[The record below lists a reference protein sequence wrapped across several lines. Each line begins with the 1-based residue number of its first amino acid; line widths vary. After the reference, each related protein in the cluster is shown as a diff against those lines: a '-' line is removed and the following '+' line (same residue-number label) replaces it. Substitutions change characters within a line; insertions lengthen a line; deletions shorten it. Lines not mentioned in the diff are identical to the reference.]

1 MTSSTVNPKAGN
13 IPRIASWVVILIGS
27 LTLVG
32 WAAGSVTLKSVVSGL
47 RPMVPGVALGFILGG
62 ASLWLLSGQPVN
74 RVRRESG
81 RAFAWL
87 AVAIALIGL
96 SERLFGFNLFSDRWS
111 FGFVGDLRPPV
122 STGVSLLLA
131 AIALLT
137 LNVETRRGWRPSQLL
152 ALTAI
157 VISLLTLLGYSY
169 GVVALYQINPEMSLH
184 SAVALLTLSGGI
196 LSVHPDR
203 GLMAVATSNS
213 AGGFMLR
220 RLTLAVIGLPSILG
234 WLNVAGT
241 EAGLYGREF
250 GVALLVAAN
259 VVVFMIVIWRS
270 AQLLHE
276 VDVDR
281 QHAQDALRSS
291 YDELESRIEER
302 TADLTRA
309 NQALKN
315 EITERQRV
323 EEELRR
329 SREELADFFEN
340 ATVGLNW
347 VGPTGII
354 LNANRAELEMLGY
367 ARDEYV
373 GHNISEFHADPEAIE
388 DILQRLRNGQT
399 LVDYQARLCAKD
411 GSTRHVLMNSNVLWE
426 NERFIHTRCF
436 TRDITDSKR
445 AEDERAQLLVRE
457 QSLRAMAE
465 ETEIR
470 YHNLVHG
477 LDAIVWE
484 ADAATLQFTFVS
496 RRAEAILG
504 YTVDRWLR
512 EPDFWVNLVH
522 PDDRE
527 CVVELCRSA
536 TAAGR
541 DHDFEYRATAADGRV
556 VWLHDKVFV
565 VRGPDGEAQQLR
577 GLMVDITE
585 RKLAE
590 EERNQLLLSERAAR
604 SEAEEAAEEIRRL
617 QTLTDSVL
625 SHLGLDDLLSE
636 MLYRIRDLLN
646 ADAAAILLVTEDG
659 QYLAGRAAVG
669 LEEEARVR
677 VPMGRGVAGR
687 IASSATPMIIEDL
700 SSVEVVSSILR
711 EVARSLI
718 GVPLIVE
725 DRVIGV
731 IHVDTLEARRF
742 TEDDLK
748 LLQLVADR
756 VAVAIEHARLYDAEQ
771 RARMD
776 AEAANRMKDEF
787 LATVS
792 HELRSPLNSI
802 LGWVSLMREGK
813 LNEEAAARALE
824 TVERSAR
831 AQNKIIGD
839 LLDVSRIISGQL
851 RLNVRPLEP
860 APIVEAAVEA
870 VRPAADA
877 KSVRLQVVL
886 DPDAGP
892 ISGDSDRLQQIVWNL
907 VSNAIKFTPKG
918 GSTQVRLERN
928 GSQVEIIVSD
938 TGAGIDPAF
947 LPFVFD
953 RFRQEDSSSTRKQG
967 GLGLGL
973 AIVRHLVELHGG
985 TVHAESEGD
994 GKGAT
999 FVVTLPLMITR
1010 SLGLEEVRT
1019 HPTAALN
1026 SITLDCPPQLIGL
1039 RVLVVDDEANAR
1051 DLVSAI
1057 LAECEAE
1064 VKTAASA
1071 AEALAIL
1078 SDNSEWNPD
1087 VLISDIEMSEVDGYE
1102 FMRQVRKL
1110 PVERGGRVPAVAL
1123 TAYAR
1128 VEDRMKA
1135 LAAGFQMHVP
1145 KPVEPAELL
1154 TVLASVTGRLARSTG
1169 PLSLS

>member
-1 MTSSTVNPKAGN
+1 
-13 IPRIASWVVILIGS
+13 
-27 LTLVG
+27 
-32 WAAGSVTLKSVVSGL
+32 
-47 RPMVPGVALGFILGG
+47 
-62 ASLWLLSGQPVN
+62 
-74 RVRRESG
+74 
-81 RAFAWL
+81 
-87 AVAIALIGL
+87 
-96 SERLFGFNLFSDRWS
+96 
-111 FGFVGDLRPPV
+111 
-122 STGVSLLLA
+122 
-131 AIALLT
+131 
-137 LNVETRRGWRPSQLL
+137 LN
-152 ALTAI
+152 
-157 VISLLTLLGYSY
+157 
-169 GVVALYQINPEMSLH
+169 
-184 SAVALLTLSGGI
+184 
-196 LSVHPDR
+196 
-203 GLMAVATSNS
+203 
-213 AGGFMLR
+213 
-220 RLTLAVIGLPSILG
+220 
-234 WLNVAGT
+234 
-241 EAGLYGREF
+241 
-250 GVALLVAAN
+250 
-259 VVVFMIVIWRS
+259 
-270 AQLLHE
+270 
-276 VDVDR
+276 
-281 QHAQDALRSS
+281 
-291 YDELESRIEER
+291 
-302 TADLTRA
+302 
-309 NQALKN
+309 
-315 EITERQRV
+315 
-323 EEELRR
+323 
-329 SREELADFFEN
+329 
-340 ATVGLNW
+340 
-347 VGPTGII
+347 
-354 LNANRAELEMLGY
+354 
-367 ARDEYV
+367 
-373 GHNISEFHADPEAIE
+373 
-388 DILQRLRNGQT
+388 
-399 LVDYQARLCAKD
+399 
-411 GSTRHVLMNSNVLWE
+411 
-426 NERFIHTRCF
+426 
-436 TRDITDSKR
+436 
-445 AEDERAQLLVRE
+445 
-457 QSLRAMAE
+457 
-465 ETEIR
+465 
-470 YHNLVHG
+470 
-477 LDAIVWE
+477 
-484 ADAATLQFTFVS
+484 
-496 RRAEAILG
+496 
-504 YTVDRWLR
+504 
-512 EPDFWVNLVH
+512 
-522 PDDRE
+522 
-527 CVVELCRSA
+527 
-536 TAAGR
+536 
-541 DHDFEYRATAADGRV
+541 
-556 VWLHDKVFV
+556 
-565 VRGPDGEAQQLR
+565 
-577 GLMVDITE
+577 
-585 RKLAE
+585 
-590 EERNQLLLSERAAR
+590 
-604 SEAEEAAEEIRRL
+604 
-617 QTLTDSVL
+617 
-625 SHLGLDDLLSE
+625 DLLSE

-669 LEEEARVR
+669 IEEEARVR

-687 IASSATPMIIEDL
+687 IASSGTPMIIEDL

-742 TEDDLK
+742 TPDDLK

-813 LNEEAAARALE
+813 LNQEAAARALE

-918 GSTQVRLERN
+918 GSAQVRLERN

-985 TVHAESEGD
+985 TVHAESGGD

-999 FVVTLPLMITR
+999 FVVTLPLMMNR
-1010 SLGLEEVRT
+1010 SIGADQERT
-1019 HPTAALN
+1019 HPTAALK
-1026 SITLDCPPQLIGL
+1026 SLTLDYPPQLTGV
-1039 RVLVVDDEANAR
+1039 RVLVVDDESSAL

-1071 AEALAIL
+1071 TEALAIL
-1078 SDNSEWNPD
+1078 SNDSKWQPE

-1110 PVERGGRVPAVAL
+1110 PAERGGRVPAVAL
-1123 TAYAR
+1123 TAYAG

>member
-1 MTSSTVNPKAGN
+1 MSSSTLNPKAGS
-13 IPRIASWVVILIGS
+13 IPRIASGAVILIGC

-32 WAAGSVTLKSVVSGL
+32 WVVDSVALKSVLPGL
-47 RPMVPGVALGFILGG
+47 RVMVPDVAVALMLGG
-62 ASLWLLSGQPVN
+62 VSLWLFSGQAIN
-74 RVRRESG
+74 RVRG
-81 RAFAWL
+81 GLARACAL
-87 AVAIALIGL
+87 LVAVIALIAL
-96 SERLFGFNLFSDRWS
+96 TERLFGLDMVSNRWS
-111 FGFVGDLRPPV
+111 FGFEGDLRPPV
-122 STGVSLLLA
+122 STAVSLLLTA
-131 AIALLT
+131 LALLT
-137 LNVETRRGWRPSQLL
+137 MRVETRRGWRPAQLL
-152 ALTAI
+152 CLTAI
-157 VISLLTLLGYSY
+157 MISLLTLLGYSY
-169 GVVALYQINPEMSLH
+169 GVVALYQINPNMALH
-184 SAVALLTLSGGI
+184 SAVALLMLSGGI

-203 GLMAVATSNS
+203 GLMAVVTSAS

-220 RLTLAVIGLPSILG
+220 RLILAVIGLPSILG

-259 VVVFMIVIWRS
+259 MVVFMIVIWRN
-270 AQLLHE
+270 AQLLH
-276 VDVDR
+276 VMDVDR
-281 QHAQDALRSS
+281 QQAQKALLSS

-302 TADLTRA
+302 TADLTQA
-309 NQALKN
+309 NRALKS
-315 EITERQRV
+315 EIAQRQRI

-340 ATVGLNW
+340 ATVGLHW
-347 VGPTGII
+347 VGPAGTI
-354 LNANRAELEMLGY
+354 LNANKAELEMLGY

-373 GHNISEFHADPEAIE
+373 GHNISEFHADPEVIE
-388 DILQRLRNGQT
+388 DILQRLRSRET
-399 LVDYQARLCAKD
+399 IVDYEARLCAKD
-411 GSTRHVLMNSNVLWE
+411 GSIRHVLMNANVLWE
-426 NERFIHTRCF
+426 DDRFIHTRCF

-445 AEDERAQLLVRE
+445 VEDERAQLLVRE

-484 ADAATLQFTFVS
+484 ADAASLQFTFVS

-512 EPDFWVNLVH
+512 EPDFWANLIH

-527 CVVELCRSA
+527 RVVELCRSA
-536 TAAGR
+536 TAAGL
-541 DHDFEYRATAADGRV
+541 DHDFEYRARAADGRI

-565 VRGPDGEAQQLR
+565 VRGADGEAQQLR

-590 EERNQLLLSERAAR
+590 EEHNQLLLSEQAAR
-604 SEAEEAAEEIRRL
+604 SEAEEAAEIVRRL
-617 QTLTDSVL
+617 QTVTDSVL
-625 SHLGLDDLLSE
+625 SHLGLNDLLSE

-646 ADAAAILLVTEDG
+646 ADAAAILMVTEDG

-687 IASSATPMIIEDL
+687 IASSGAPLIIEDL
-700 SSVEVVSSILR
+700 SSVEVFSSILR

-718 GVPLIVE
+718 GVPLRVE
-725 DRVIGV
+725 NRVIGV
-731 IHVDTLEARRF
+731 IHVDTLEARHF
-742 TEDDLK
+742 TADDLK

-771 RARMD
+771 RARME

-813 LNEEAAARALE
+813 LSEEAAARALE

-831 AQNKIIGD
+831 AQNRIISD

-860 APIVEAAVEA
+860 AAIVEAAVEA

-877 KSVRLQVVL
+877 KSVRLEVVL
-886 DPDAGP
+886 DSEAGP

-907 VSNAIKFTPKG
+907 VSNAIKFTPNG
-918 GSTQVRLERN
+918 GSAQVRLERI
-928 GSQVEIIVSD
+928 GSQIEIIVSD

-947 LPFVFD
+947 IPFVFD
-953 RFRQEDSSSTRKQG
+953 RFRQEDSSSTRK
-967 GLGLGL
+967 
-973 AIVRHLVELHGG
+973 
-985 TVHAESEGD
+985 
-994 GKGAT
+994 
-999 FVVTLPLMITR
+999 
-1010 SLGLEEVRT
+1010 
-1019 HPTAALN
+1019 
-1026 SITLDCPPQLIGL
+1026 
-1039 RVLVVDDEANAR
+1039 
-1051 DLVSAI
+1051 
-1057 LAECEAE
+1057 
-1064 VKTAASA
+1064 
-1071 AEALAIL
+1071 
-1078 SDNSEWNPD
+1078 
-1087 VLISDIEMSEVDGYE
+1087 
-1102 FMRQVRKL
+1102 
-1110 PVERGGRVPAVAL
+1110 
-1123 TAYAR
+1123 
-1128 VEDRMKA
+1128 
-1135 LAAGFQMHVP
+1135 
-1145 KPVEPAELL
+1145 
-1154 TVLASVTGRLARSTG
+1154 
-1169 PLSLS
+1169 